1 MEVEK
6 EDVTSGESVLPICPC
21 LCLLKTPSSPPTV
34 EPPTTIKL
42 DFGLGG
48 GEPMVDGIVPPST
61 YDQFHFSGAVLA
73 WIFIPVFCITACVC
87 GCRCNYS
94 VLPFPFL
101 YLYVNIIF
109 YPSLFLGFFKRSAS
123 RRQLLPIR
131 MEPLLDAEAL
141 DDAAAGSV
149 DN

>member
-1 MEVEK
+1 MVSLSFLFVPVYAFSKLPLLLRQSNRRRPSNWILVSVE
-6 EDVTSGESVLPICPC
+6 ESWWWMASF
-21 LCLLKTPSSPPTV
+21 LL
-34 EPPTTIKL
+34 PPTTS
-42 DFGLGG
+42 
-48 GEPMVDGIVPPST
+48 ST
-61 YDQFHFSGAVLA
+61 SAGPCLPGFSSLS
-73 WIFIPVFCITACVC
+73 
-87 GCRCNYS
+87 S
-94 VLPFPFL
+94 VLLPVCVAVDVIILFYFFPFL